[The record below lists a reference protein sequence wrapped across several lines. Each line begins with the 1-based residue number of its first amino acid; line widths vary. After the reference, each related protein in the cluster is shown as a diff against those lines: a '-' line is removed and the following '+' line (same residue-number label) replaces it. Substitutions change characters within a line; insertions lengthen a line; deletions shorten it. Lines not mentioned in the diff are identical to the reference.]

1 MRHWGSNFDHLIS
14 VQNIGA
20 VAKLV
25 AAPFFMMMESKMGR
39 LSGKIALV
47 TGGASVPGLG
57 SATAIRFAEEG
68 AVVYLT
74 DRDAEG
80 AEKVAAD
87 IRASGGQAH
96 ALAHDVTSEADW
108 DRVMAA
114 VIGGH
119 GCLDVLVNN
128 AGIAV
133 LRMIEDFTTEDWNLQ
148 INVNLNSVFYG
159 TKRAVVAMRK
169 VGQGGSIINISS
181 VAGIAGVPACGAY
194 AAAKGGLRIFSKT
207 IAMETAKDKIRVN
220 TVHPGMILTNMQGV
234 ALEDNADNYDA
245 TLALVPM
252 GYMGE
257 PLDIANMNLFLA
269 SDEARYITG
278 AEMVVDGGMMA
289 H

>member
-1 MRHWGSNFDHLIS
+1 
-14 VQNIGA
+14 
-20 VAKLV
+20 
-25 AAPFFMMMESKMGR
+25 MGR
-39 LSGKIALV
+39 LSGKVTLV

-57 SATAIRFAEEG
+57 SATAIRFAEEN
-68 AVVYLT
+68 AVVYIT
-74 DRDAEG
+74 DRDADG
-80 AEKVAAD
+80 AEKVAAG
-87 IRASGGQAH
+87 IRASGGEAY

-114 VIGGH
+114 IIDGH
-119 GCLDVLVNN
+119 GRLDVLVNN

-133 LRMIEDFTTEDWNLQ
+133 LRMIEDYTTDDWNLQ
-148 INVNLNSVFYG
+148 NNVNLNSVFYG
-159 TKRAVVAMRK
+159 TKRAVIAMRK
-169 VGQGGSIINISS
+169 TGQGGSIINMSS
-181 VAGIAGVPACGAY
+181 VAGIVGVPGCGAY
-194 AAAKGGLRIFSKT
+194 SAAKGGMRIFSKS

-234 ALEDNADNYDA
+234 ALEDNADNYDD
-245 TLALVPM
+245 TLALIPM